1 MTSRERVLTALGHRE
16 PDRIPFD
23 LGSTQVTGISLIAYR
38 NLRRYLDL
46 PEVEPTIPDVIQ
58 QLALPDQDVVDRL
71 GVDVAGLFPLNAHN
85 WNVAGEDDGDYRRY
99 TDEWDITYNMP
110 KVDGLYYTIVRSPL
124 AGPEIS
130 LQTIADH
137 PWPDCGDP
145 RRIEGLRRQA
155 LTYREQGRAVVIKG
169 VLAGIFEMAQRLR
182 GTEDFMVDLIA
193 DRASAEALLD
203 RMVQCKLD
211 FWEMALPQLADVVD
225 VVSEADDYGTQI
237 SQLISPRLFREVMK
251 PRLKVIHDRIHQ
263 LAPQAKLFF
272 HTCGSV
278 REILPDLLEVGVDIL
293 NPVHVRATGMEP
305 VALKRD
311 FGDTVVF
318 WGGGVD
324 TQGVLPNG
332 TPDQVRED
340 VKRNV
345 EALMPGGGYVF
356 NTIHNIQADVS
367 PENIMAM
374 WETLME
380 VGRY

>member
-1 MTSRERVLTALGHRE
+1 MTPRERVLAALSHRE
-16 PDRIPFD
+16 PDRVPYD
-23 LGSTQVTGISLIAYR
+23 LGSTQVTGISLAAYR
-38 NLRRYLDL
+38 NLRRYLGL

-58 QLALPDQDVVDRL
+58 QLAQPDEDVMERL

-85 WNVAGEDDGDYRRY
+85 WNVVNEDAGEYWRY
-99 TDEWDITYNMP
+99 TDEWGIGYHMP
-110 KVDGLYYTIVRSPL
+110 KQDGLYYTVVHSPL
-124 AGPEIS
+124 SGP
-130 LQTIADH
+130 QTSPAAIAAH
-137 PWPDCGDP
+137 SWPNCGDAQ
-145 RRIEGLRRQA
+145 RIEHLRQEALAIRQ
-155 LTYREQGRAVVIKG
+155 QGRAVMIKG

-193 DRASAEALLD
+193 DRPSAEALLD

-211 FWEMALPQLADVVD
+211 FWEMALPELADVVD
-225 VVSEADDYGTQI
+225 IVSEADDYGTQI
-237 SQLISPRLFREVMK
+237 SQLISPRMFREVMK
-251 PRLKVIHDRIHQ
+251 PRLRVINERIHQ

-305 VALKRD
+305 AALKRD
-311 FGDTVVF
+311 FGNAVVF

-332 TPDQVRED
+332 TPEQVRED
-340 VKRNV
+340 VRRNV

-356 NTIHNIQADVS
+356 NTIHNIQADVP
-367 PENIMAM
+367 PENIVAM